1 MALLDILVYPDPRLR
16 RLADNVVDFNDELQL
31 FVANMAETMY
41 FAPGIGL
48 AATQV
53 NDLRR
58 IICVDVSPEGNDL
71 GVYINPEIIEK
82 DGSQTYE
89 EGCLSIPGV
98 FAEVERFEHIKIRAQ
113 DTTGNSFDKEAHG
126 LLAVCI
132 QHEIDHLDGKVFVD
146 YLSRLKQDRV
156 RKRMIKEH
164 GMEAIHYDEKA
175 VAESSL

>member
-53 NDLRR
+53 NDPRR

-82 DGSQTYE
+82 DHMTKPSKHRKN
-89 EGCLSIPGV
+89 
-98 FAEVERFEHIKIRAQ
+98 ERNK
-113 DTTGNSFDKEAHG
+113 
-126 LLAVCI
+126 
-132 QHEIDHLDGKVFVD
+132 
-146 YLSRLKQDRV
+146 
-156 RKRMIKEH
+156 
-164 GMEAIHYDEKA
+164 
-175 VAESSL
+175 SLTQ